1 MAKNEL
7 SLEIDDQRLDKEWLK
22 QPSLYH
28 EFAQNA
34 ANARLLLEQAKADFD
49 VVKADLYF
57 DIAANPDKYGLAKT
71 TEAAIQSKMVQCES
85 FQDAQDSVNEK
96 ARSLGLAQALVSAC
110 DQRKQA
116 LENLVRL
123 QLADYYSAPKADKAD
138 KEAVEEMEKGFS
150 RRRGI
155 RKKTE

>member
-1 MAKNEL
+1 MAKDEL
-7 SLEIDDQRLDKEWLK
+7 SLEIDDQRLDREWLR
-22 QPSLYH
+22 QPVVYRQLA
-28 EFAQNA
+28 ENA
-34 ANARLLLEQAKADFD
+34 ANARFMLEQAKSDLD

-57 DIAANPDKYGLAKT
+57 DIAALPDKYGLSKT
-71 TEAAIQSKMVQCES
+71 TETAIQSKIVQCES
-85 FQDAQDSVNEK
+85 FQEAQDLVNER

-116 LENLVRL
+116 LENLVKL
-123 QLADYYSAPKADKAD
+123 HLADYYSAPRADNSD

-155 RKKTE
+155 KKRAE